1 MVKIRKH
8 LKGIG
13 KSPTLNINEISGD
26 LEGQGRTIYKFGFG
40 QSPFPVPETVID
52 ELKKYAN
59 EKAYLPVEGLYPLRE
74 AVANYYVNQENIS
87 ITPDNV
93 LIGPGSKELMFILQ
107 MVLDCTIIFPSPSW
121 VSYEPQSIILKKN
134 YSYLNT
140 SFDNKW
146 KISPESLM
154 EKCKEISGL
163 KLLILNYPGNPTGL
177 SYSTSELEIIAN
189 ICRENNT
196 LILSDEI
203 YSRLHHMNNHQS
215 IAKYFPEGTIITS
228 GLSKWCG
235 AGGWRLGTMIIPN
248 NLQSV
253 QDSITA
259 VSSETFS
266 CVASPIQYAAITA
279 FSNDEMSNDYLFHSR
294 RILSVIGNYCFK
306 ILTDAEVKIHPPE
319 GGFYIFPDFSNHLDF
334 FKLKNINTSN
344 QFCSQLLKD
353 TGVALLPGEVFGRSK
368 EEFTARLAYVNFDGT
383 EAIRTSKKL
392 MDNDQFNI
400 EDLNHIITSLKS
412 GIGSIVDWLKS
423 N

>member
-26 LEGQGRTIYKFGFG
+26 LEDQGRTVYKFGFG

-74 AVANYYVNQENIS
+74 AVANYYVNKENIS
-87 ITPDNV
+87 IAPDNV

-146 KISPESLM
+146 KIFPERLM

-163 KLLILNYPGNPTGL
+163 KLLILNYPGNPTGM

-266 CVASPIQYAAITA
+266 CVTSPIQYAAITA
-279 FSNDEMSNDYLFHSR
+279 FSNDEMSDDYLFHSR

-353 TGVALLPGEVFGRSK
+353 TGVALLPGKVFGRPK

-383 EAIRTSKKL
+383 KAIRISKKL
-392 MDNDQFNI
+392 IDNDQFNI
-400 EDLNHIITSLKS
+400 EDLNHIVTSLKS

>member
-26 LEGQGRTIYKFGFG
+26 LEDQGRTVYKFGFG

-74 AVANYYVNQENIS
+74 AVANYYVNQENIY
-87 ITPDNV
+87 IAPDNV
-93 LIGPGSKELMFILQ
+93 LIGPGSKELMVILQ

-146 KISPESLM
+146 KIFPERLM

-163 KLLILNYPGNPTGL
+163 KLLILNYPGNPTGM

-203 YSRLHHMNNHQS
+203 YGRLHHINNHQ
-215 IAKYFPEGTIITS
+215 
-228 GLSKWCG
+228 
-235 AGGWRLGTMIIPN
+235 
-248 NLQSV
+248 
-253 QDSITA
+253 
-259 VSSETFS
+259 
-266 CVASPIQYAAITA
+266 
-279 FSNDEMSNDYLFHSR
+279 
-294 RILSVIGNYCFK
+294 
-306 ILTDAEVKIHPPE
+306 
-319 GGFYIFPDFSNHLDF
+319 
-334 FKLKNINTSN
+334 
-344 QFCSQLLKD
+344 
-353 TGVALLPGEVFGRSK
+353 
-368 EEFTARLAYVNFDGT
+368 
-383 EAIRTSKKL
+383 
-392 MDNDQFNI
+392 
-400 EDLNHIITSLKS
+400 
-412 GIGSIVDWLKS
+412 
-423 N
+423 

>member
-1 MVKIRKH
+1 MIKIQNH
-8 LKGIG
+8 LKEID

-26 LEGQGRTIYKFGFG
+26 LEDQGRTVYRFGFG

-52 ELKKYAN
+52 ELKNYAN
-59 EKAYLPVEGLYPLRE
+59 EKAYLPVEGLYSLRE
-74 AVANYYVNQENIS
+74 AVANYYVIQENIS

-146 KISPESLM
+146 KISPERLM
-154 EKCKEISGL
+154 ETCQEISGL

-177 SYSTSELEIIAN
+177 SYSISELEIIAD

-203 YSRLHHMNNHQS
+203 YGRLHHTNAHQS

-253 QDSITA
+253 KDSIAA

-279 FSNDEMSNDYLFHSR
+279 FSNDKMSDDYLFHCR

-306 ILTDAEVKIHPPE
+306 ILNNAEVKIHPPE
-319 GGFYIFPDFSNHLDF
+319 GGFYLFLDFSNHLDF
-334 FKLKNINTSN
+334 LKLKNIYSSN

-353 TGVALLPGEVFGRSK
+353 TGVVLLPGEVFGRPK

-383 EAIRTSKKL
+383 EALRASKKF
-392 MDNDQFNI
+392 MVNDQFNI
-400 EDLNHIITSLKS
+400 VDLDSVVTSLKS
-412 GIGSIVDWLKS
+412 GLGLIVDWLKS